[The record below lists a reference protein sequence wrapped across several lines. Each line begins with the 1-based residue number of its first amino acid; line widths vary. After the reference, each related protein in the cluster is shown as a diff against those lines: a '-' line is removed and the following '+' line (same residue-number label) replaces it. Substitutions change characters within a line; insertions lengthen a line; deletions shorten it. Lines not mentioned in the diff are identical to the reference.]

1 MTSSAFS
8 SLIRMNTSTDRDV
21 TYRKESVVIDGR
33 CGCCRYALNLSSC
46 NRNTCVIGSGYDKAM
61 KKGVISFLCIDETR
75 FTHITKFRCL
85 PYFRSKHS
93 WGLFRRHTKLLCR
106 DCGTYIGTASYS
118 SLNPQ
123 SQQWDGLSACQTYD
137 INICSLTPS

>member
-1 MTSSAFS
+1 MSSSSSSASAFT

-21 TYRKESVVIDGR
+21 SYR
-33 CGCCRYALNLSSC
+33 CGCCGYALNLSSC
-46 NRNTCVIGSGYDKAM
+46 NRNTSVIGSEYDKAM
-61 KKGVISFLCIDETR
+61 KRGVISFFCIDETR

-106 DCGTYIGTASYS
+106 ECGNYIGTLPS

-123 SQQWDGLSACQTYD
+123 SQQWDGLSACRSYD
-137 INICSLTPS
+137 INISSLTPSSQD